1 MCEHLLGS
9 GLILSVMETWR
20 HLLTNLQVEVDRE
33 TSEERSVVKVGH
45 VEAAAVCKH
54 SYCRACA
61 FCRAMTASS
70 S

>member
-1 MCEHLLGS
+1 MS

-33 TSEERSVVKVGH
+33 TSEERSVVKVGN
-45 VEAAAVCKH
+45 VKAVAVCER